1 MPPRQPPK
9 RQLTVK
15 RKPLPAKPQQQ
26 QAARAEDM
34 LFSRISQNEDAYR
47 DVAESPYFRDTLGV
61 TAPVRVRGEL
71 SNAMGT
77 YYPEEKTIYVNPAI
91 TPYSPDPSQTPA
103 SVRTAKNVLT
113 HEGAHALSDE
123 FPRGFPS
130 YYAVKRPRIQ
140 MPLESGEFSY
150 STQQPL
156 GKVSIDSNEDPDRF
170 WSDFDVAKN
179 QVTERTPRFLGL
191 SVKESTRP
199 MRPSE
204 QQALQ
209 ALDRYYALGRSLPTF
224 SNYPVLGTD
233 PNEAFAQAYTNAA
246 GFLSE
251 TAGDTT
257 GFREKLGQYE
267 GNTPG
272 AGAIV
277 RDLLRGRPIYKQH
290 PLKGVIR

>member
-1 MPPRQPPK
+1 MATAKPPK
-9 RQLTVK
+9 RQVAAK
-15 RKPLPAKPQQQ
+15 RKPSPAKPQQRQ
-26 QAARAEDM
+26 DVSAADALR
-34 LFSRISQNEDAYR
+34 LLLWNNEDVYR

-61 TAPVRVRGEL
+61 NVPVQSRGEL
-71 SNAMGT
+71 SSAMGG
-77 YYPEEKTIYVNPAI
+77 YSRKEKKIYVNPAI
-91 TPYSPDPSQTPA
+91 TPYDSDTSQTPA

-113 HEGAHALSDE
+113 HEAGHALSDAL
-123 FPRGFPS
+123 PRGFPS
-130 YYAVKRPRIQ
+130 YYAVKRPQ
-140 MPLESGEFSY
+140 MRTLVESGKLPYNE
-150 STQQPL
+150 QEAL
-156 GKVSIDSNEDPDRF
+156 GWVNVDSNEYPDRM
-170 WSDFDVAKN
+170 STEFDVAKN
-179 QVTERTPRFLGL
+179 QVTERTPRWLGL

-204 QQALQ
+204 QKALQ
-209 ALDRYYALGRSLPTF
+209 ALDRYYAFGERVPAFTSD
-224 SNYPVLGTD
+224 PVFGTNPD
-233 PNEAFAQAYTNAA
+233 EAFAQAYTNAA

-257 GFREKLGQYE
+257 GFRERLGRYE